1 MTDFK
6 VVIPARYGSSRLAAK
21 PLLDI
26 AGKPMVVHV
35 YERALLSKAKTVVVA
50 TDDERIAQALKPYG
64 ATVVMTSTQ
73 HPSGTDR
80 LQEVAA
86 KMGWA
91 KDDIIVNVQGDEPLI
106 PPEVINQVAANLAAH
121 SQAGIAT
128 LAEPIETIEQLTNPN
143 IVKLVRDA
151 NNMAMYFSRAP
162 MPWARD
168 AFSNGINALPA
179 NDLYLRHLGIYAY
192 RVSFL
197 NSYVQWPP
205 AVLEQVEAL
214 EQLRALYYGVKIH
227 VDKSCVSLPA
237 GVDTMA
243 DLERVRALFAQQQAS
258 VSAKT
263 AVAAP
268 SNASEK
274 IKILFVCLGNICR
287 SPTAEGVFKTMVE
300 KSGWQDLFTIDS
312 AGTAAYYVGEPP
324 DKRAQKHAKAR
335 GYDLSKLRA
344 RFISPQDFKKFDYI
358 LVMDKKNFAEMEK
371 VQKYCKDATA
381 KLQLFLD
388 FHPKQQQGQEVPDPY
403 TGGDEGFEAVL
414 DLVEP
419 AAENLLKTVLTQK
432 GLINCGC

>member
-1 MTDFK
+1 MADFK
-6 VVIPARYGSSRLAAK
+6 VVIPARYGSSRLPAK
-21 PLLDI
+21 PLMDI

-64 ATVVMTSTQ
+64 ARVVMTSPN

-86 KMGWA
+86 KMRWDD
-91 KDDIIVNVQGDEPLI
+91 DDIIVNVQGDEPLI
-106 PPEVINQVAANLAAH
+106 PPEVINQVAANLANNR
-121 SQAGIAT
+121 QAGIAT
-128 LAEPIETIEQLTNPN
+128 LAEAIEDVGQLSNPN

-168 AFSNGINALPA
+168 AFAQGIKELPVK
-179 NDLYLRHLGIYAY
+179 DLYWRHLGIYAY
-192 RVSFL
+192 KVSFL
-197 NSYVQWPP
+197 NAYVKWPP

-227 VDKSCVSLPA
+227 VDQACVNLPA
-237 GVDTMA
+237 GVDTQE
-243 DLERVRALFAQQQAS
+243 DLERVRAIVAAQK
-258 VSAKT
+258 V
-263 AVAAP
+263 VAAP
-268 SNASEK
+268 KATPEKATNADK
-274 IKILFVCLGNICR
+274 ISVLFVCLGNICR
-287 SPTAEGVFKTMVE
+287 SPTVEGVFRTMVE
-300 KSGWQDLFTIDS
+300 KSGWKDMFNIDS

-324 DKRAQKHAKAR
+324 DKRAQKHAQAR

-358 LVMDKKNFAEMEK
+358 LVMDKKNLLEMEK
-371 VQKYCKDATA
+371 VQKYCRDPKA

-388 FHPKQQQGQEVPDPY
+388 FHPTRQGQEVPDPY
-403 TGGDEGFEAVL
+403 NGSDSGFEVVL

-419 AAENLLKTVLTQK
+419 AAENLLKTLLQNK
-432 GLINCGC
+432 GLTNCGC

>member
-6 VVIPARYGSSRLAAK
+6 VVIPARYGSSRLPAK
-21 PLLDI
+21 PLMDI

-64 ATVVMTSTQ
+64 ARVVMTSPN

-86 KMGWA
+86 KMKWDD
-91 KDDIIVNVQGDEPLI
+91 DDIIVNVQGDEPLI
-106 PPEVINQVAANLAAH
+106 PPEVINQVADNLANNR
-121 SQAGIAT
+121 QAGIAT
-128 LAEPIETIEQLTNPN
+128 LAEAIEDVGQLINPN

-168 AFSNGINALPA
+168 AFAQGIKELPVK
-179 NDLYLRHLGIYAY
+179 DLYWRHLGIYAY
-192 RVSFL
+192 KVSFL
-197 NSYVQWPP
+197 NAYVKWSP

-227 VDKSCVSLPA
+227 VDKACVSLPA
-237 GVDTMA
+237 GVDTQE
-243 DLERVRALFAQQQAS
+243 DLERVRAI
-258 VSAKT
+258 
-263 AVAAP
+263 VAAQKAAQAP
-268 SNASEK
+268 KVVEKNPNADK
-274 IKILFVCLGNICR
+274 INVLFVCLGNICR

-300 KSGWQDLFTIDS
+300 KSGWKDLFNIDS

-344 RFISPQDFKKFDYI
+344 RFISPQDFKKFDHI

-371 VQKYCKDATA
+371 VQKYCKDPKA

-388 FHPKQQQGQEVPDPY
+388 YHPSQQQGLEVPDPY
-403 TGGDEGFEAVL
+403 NGSDSGFEIVL

-419 AAENLLKTVLTQK
+419 AAENLLKTLLQNK
-432 GLINCGC
+432 GLTNCGC